1 VTQTFGRLLPETDF
15 SEKLKD
21 VMIGLGYTE
30 VTTLTLSNHR
40 DEFEISGLPEVDS
53 VTVKNPITEDHTC
66 LRSYLLSSLMRIL
79 RHNKH
84 RDLPQR
90 IFETGFVIRDAKT
103 VLHLCALQAASKSSF
118 TEAKSLTEAILREIG
133 GDFSLEPCSYPTF
146 IAGRGAFIV
155 YKEKRI
161 GTFGEMSPAV
171 IAGYEM
177 THPVIAVE
185 MDISGLAAE
194 RSGRLF

>member
-1 VTQTFGRLLPETDF
+1 M
-15 SEKLKD
+15 S
-21 VMIGLGYTE
+21 
-30 VTTLTLSNHR
+30 
-40 DEFEISGLPEVDS
+40 
-53 VTVKNPITEDHTC
+53 
-66 LRSYLLSSLMRIL
+66 
-79 RHNKH
+79 
-84 RDLPQR
+84 QR

-118 TEAKSLTEAILREIG
+118 TEAKSLAEGILREIG
-133 GDFSLEPCSYPTF
+133 GEFSLEPCPYPTF
-146 IAGRGAFIV
+146 IAGRGAFIM
-155 YKEKRI
+155 YEGKRI
-161 GTFGEMSPAV
+161 GIFGEMSPAV